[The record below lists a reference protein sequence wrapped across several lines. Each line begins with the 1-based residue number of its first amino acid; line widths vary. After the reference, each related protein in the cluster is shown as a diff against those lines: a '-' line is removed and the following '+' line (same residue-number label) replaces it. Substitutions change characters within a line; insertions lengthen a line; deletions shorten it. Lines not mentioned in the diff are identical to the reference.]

1 MRKRI
6 LSAVLAGALSV
17 SMIAGSA
24 LTASAADKRDANGQY
39 APDAS
44 TQTRR
49 VYFAMPGC

>member
-24 LTASAADKRDANGQY
+24 LTASAADKRDAEDSE
-39 APDAS
+39 AL
-44 TQTRR
+44 
-49 VYFAMPGC
+49 GC